1 MSFRLFCNKATD
13 RQLANIIQ
21 KEHQAGRSGDLE
33 IAEREALARGWD
45 DARIRDARRNGSP

>member
-21 KEHQAGRSGDLE
+21 KEHQAGRSGDQE

-45 DARIRDARRNGSP
+45 EAKIRDARKNGSP

>member
-1 MSFRLFCNKATD
+1 MSFNLFCHRATD

-21 KEHQAGRSGDLE
+21 KENRAGRSGDLD

-45 DARIRDARRNGSP
+45 EARIRDARKNGAP